1 MMNEQEQKELEEFK
15 LGVKDYLDKTDQ
27 LFEILKRGYDELHSK
42 HNTILM
48 ALQLINDKVNIIATD
63 QGLMDKKTEEVN

>member
-1 MMNEQEQKELEEFK
+1 MNEQEQKELEEFK

-27 LFEILKRGYDELHSK
+27 LFEILKKGYDELHSTN
-42 HNTILM
+42 NTILM

-63 QGLMDKKTEEVN
+63 QGLMEAKTEEVN